1 MSYEN
6 LLVET
11 KDAVAVVTVNRPKKL
26 NALNARTLDEM
37 EQVFTALASNDQVRG
52 VVVTGAGDKA
62 FVAGADI
69 EELSALDAEGG
80 RAASARGQRVFG
92 RIEWLGKPVVAAVNG
107 FALGGGCEL
116 ALAAH
121 VRVASQNASF
131 GTPEVKLGL
140 ICGYGG
146 TQRLPRLIGR
156 GRALE
161 MLLTGERVGAD
172 EALRLGLVN
181 KVVPLDGLLPE
192 AQTLV
197 RGMIANGPLALK
209 ATLEAVHGGLDRPLA
224 EALEG
229 EAALFGELC
238 DSADAA
244 EGTRAF
250 LEKRAPR
257 FEGR

>member
-1 MSYEN
+1 MTYEN

-11 KDAVAVVTVNRPKKL
+11 REAVAVVTVNRPKKL
-26 NALNARTLDEM
+26 NALNGRTLEELD
-37 EQVFTALASNDQVRG
+37 QVFSALASDGEVKG
-52 VVVTGAGDKA
+52 VVVTGAGEKA

-69 EELSALDAEGG
+69 EELSGLDAEGG
-80 RAASARGQRVFG
+80 RAASERGQRVFG

-116 ALAAH
+116 ALSCH
-121 VRVASQNASF
+121 VRVASENASF

-140 ICGYGG
+140 MCGYGG
-146 TQRLPRLIGR
+146 TQRLPRLVGR

-161 MLLTGERVGAD
+161 MLLTGERVKAD

-181 KVVPLDGLLPE
+181 KVVPLDGLLAE

-197 RGMIANGPLALK
+197 RAMVANGPLALK
-209 ATLEAVHGGLDRPLA
+209 ATLEAVHGGSDRPLT

-238 DSADAA
+238 ASSDAA

-257 FEGR
+257 FEGK